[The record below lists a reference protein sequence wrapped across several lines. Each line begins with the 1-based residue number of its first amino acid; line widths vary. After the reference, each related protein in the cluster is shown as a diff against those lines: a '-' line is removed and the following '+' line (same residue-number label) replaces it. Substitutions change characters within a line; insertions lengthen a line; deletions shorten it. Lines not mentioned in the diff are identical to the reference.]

1 MATWSI
7 SPTDATINSSG
18 VANFPR
24 NTGNNDKPYTITYTD
39 NDGCSSSITY
49 TLPPCRKEYV
59 EIGGIKWATMN
70 IGANSVTD
78 YGLYFQWG
86 DTQGYTIDQVGE
98 GSGKKYFY
106 WRDYKYSVDTSM
118 IKYNSSDGKTALDT
132 SDDAA
137 IANWGA
143 DWRMPTTTE
152 KPII

>member
-1 MATWSI
+1 
-7 SPTDATINSSG
+7 
-18 VANFPR
+18 
-24 NTGNNDKPYTITYTD
+24 
-39 NDGCSSSITY
+39 
-49 TLPPCRKEYV
+49 
-59 EIGGIKWATMN
+59 MN

-118 IKYNSSDGKTALDT
+118 TKYNSSDGKTALDT

-152 KPII
+152 FRTLGNNVNVTWTNNYKSSTINNRSKTQQF